1 MNPENSSSTPQVP
14 MGRTLL
20 VPVGG
25 SRANILQACKIEG
38 IDEINF
44 LLTKSLFPKEKKG
57 VDLFLQMIKKIEN
70 LVKHAGRDSLKI
82 KATWIDGPEAGIVGC
97 RNSIIQELG
106 KDSVSPPDAIFVS
119 GSTLLI
125 VATICDLFPSA
136 ELIAMRGPN
145 LIRISDGEVIS
156 TFEKLEFDEYL
167 AIHGINVNNKGKLKI
182 GETLLSAPSLD
193 DFRME
198 GSRASLTWS
207 NQNPPSKTI
216 SMVAQSIS
224 NTIKQIVEYIGIGA
238 FNFNAYYFGFAMT
251 NSSNDQIVN
260 TIPKPN
266 DFRLLGFDVGSQIQ
280 DPILIHEN
288 SKIQLYKIG
297 HLIGVLIIDGNSNS
311 EPTLV
316 STGEIDSSGRLIL
329 EAIQQE
335 EE

>member
-1 MNPENSSSTPQVP
+1 
-14 MGRTLL
+14 
-20 VPVGG
+20 
-25 SRANILQACKIEG
+25 
-38 IDEINF
+38 
-44 LLTKSLFPKEKKG
+44 
-57 VDLFLQMIKKIEN
+57 
-70 LVKHAGRDSLKI
+70 
-82 KATWIDGPEAGIVGC
+82 
-97 RNSIIQELG
+97 
-106 KDSVSPPDAIFVS
+106 
-119 GSTLLI
+119 
-125 VATICDLFPSA
+125 
-136 ELIAMRGPN
+136 MRGPN

-167 AIHGINVNNKGKLKI
+167 AIHGINVNNKGKLMI
-182 GETLLSAPSLD
+182 GQEVLSAPPLE

-216 SMVAQSIS
+216 TMVAQSIS

-266 DFRLLGFDVGSQIQ
+266 DFRLLGFEVGSQIQ

>member
-14 MGRTLL
+14 IGRTLL

-38 IDEINF
+38 IDEINL
-44 LLTKSLFPKEKKG
+44 LLTKSLFPEEG
-57 VDLFLQMIKKIEN
+57 VKQFSLLLVEN
-70 LVKHAGRDSLKI
+70 LRKHVGRDLPKI
-82 KATWIDGPEAGIVGC
+82 KATWIDGPEAGIEGC
-97 RNSIIQELG
+97 RDSIIQELG

-207 NQNPPSKTI
+207 NQNPPSKTK
-216 SMVAQSIS
+216 MVAQSIS

-280 DPILIHEN
+280 DPVLIHEN
-288 SKIQLYKIG
+288 SKKQSYKIG

>member
-38 IDEINF
+38 IDEINL
-44 LLTKSLFPKEKKG
+44 LLTKSLFPEEG
-57 VDLFLQMIKKIEN
+57 VKQFSLLLVEN
-70 LVKHAGRDSLKI
+70 LRKHVGRDLPKI
-82 KATWIDGPEAGIVGC
+82 KATWIDGPEAGIEGC
-97 RNSIIQELG
+97 RDSIIQELG

-207 NQNPPSKTI
+207 NQNPPSKTK
-216 SMVAQSIS
+216 MVAHSIS

-266 DFRLLGFDVGSQIQ
+266 DFRLLGFEVGSQIQ

-288 SKIQLYKIG
+288 SKKQFYKIG
-297 HLIGVLIIDGNSNS
+297 HLVGVLIIDGNSNS

-316 STGEIDSSGRLIL
+316 STGEIDPSGRLIL

>member
-14 MGRTLL
+14 IGRTLL

-38 IDEINF
+38 IDEINL
-44 LLTKSLFPKEKKG
+44 LLTKSPFPKEG
-57 VDLFLQMIKKIEN
+57 VKQFSLLMKEN
-70 LVKHAGRDSLKI
+70 LGKHAGRDLPKI
-82 KATWIDGPEAGIVGC
+82 KATWIDGPEAGIEGC
-97 RNSIIQELG
+97 RDSIIQELG

-207 NQNPPSKTI
+207 NQNPPSKTK
-216 SMVAQSIS
+216 MVAQSIS

-266 DFRLLGFDVGSQIQ
+266 DFRLLGFEVGSQIQ

-297 HLIGVLIIDGNSNS
+297 HLIGVLIIDENSNS

>member
-14 MGRTLL
+14 IGRTLL

-38 IDEINF
+38 IDEINL
-44 LLTKSLFPKEKKG
+44 LLTKSLFPKEG
-57 VDLFLQMIKKIEN
+57 VKPFSLLMKEN
-70 LVKHAGRDSLKI
+70 LGKHAGRDLPKI
-82 KATWIDGPEAGIVGC
+82 KATWIDGPEAGIEDC
-97 RNSIIQELG
+97 RDSIIQELR

-156 TFEKLEFDEYL
+156 TFEKLDFDEYL
-167 AIHGINVNNKGKLKI
+167 AIHGINVNNKGKLMI
-182 GETLLSAPSLD
+182 GQEVLSAPPLK

-216 SMVAQSIS
+216 TMVAQSIS

-266 DFRLLGFDVGSQIQ
+266 DFRLLGFEVGSQIQ

-297 HLIGVLIIDGNSNS
+297 HLIGVLIIDENSNS

>member
-1 MNPENSSSTPQVP
+1 VNPENSSSTPQVP

-44 LLTKSLFPKEKKG
+44 LLTKSLFPKGKKG
-57 VDLFLQMIKKIEN
+57 VKQFSLLMKEN
-70 LVKHAGRDSLKI
+70 LVKHVGRDLPKI

-125 VATICDLFPSA
+125 VATICNLFPSA

-167 AIHGINVNNKGKLKI
+167 AIHGININNKGKLII
-182 GETLLSAPSLD
+182 GEKLLSAPPLE

-207 NQNPPSKTI
+207 NQYSPSKKTI
-216 SMVAQSIS
+216 RFAQSIS
-224 NTIKQIVEYIGIGA
+224 NTIKQIVDSIGIGA

-266 DFRLLGFDVGSQIQ
+266 DFRLLGFEVGSQIQ

>member
-44 LLTKSLFPKEKKG
+44 LLTKSLFPKGKKG
-57 VDLFLQMIKKIEN
+57 EKQLSLLIKEN

-82 KATWIDGPEAGIVGC
+82 KATWIDGPEAGIEGC
-97 RNSIIQELG
+97 RDSIIQELG

-167 AIHGINVNNKGKLKI
+167 AIHGINVNNKGKLMI
-182 GETLLSAPSLD
+182 GQEVLSAPPLK

-207 NQNPPSKTI
+207 NQKWSTQKTTKI
-216 SMVAQSIS
+216 NAQSIS
-224 NTIKQIVEYIGIGA
+224 NTIKQIVDSIGIGA

-266 DFRLLGFDVGSQIQ
+266 DFRLLGFEVGSQIK

-288 SKIQLYKIG
+288 SKKQFYKIG
-297 HLIGVLIIDGNSNS
+297 HLVGVLIIDGNSNS

-316 STGEIDSSGRLIL
+316 STGEIDPSGRLIL

>member
-1 MNPENSSSTPQVP
+1 VNPENSSSTPQVP
-14 MGRTLL
+14 IGRTLL

-38 IDEINF
+38 IDEINL
-44 LLTKSLFPKEKKG
+44 LLTKSLFPKEG
-57 VDLFLQMIKKIEN
+57 VKQFSLLMKEN
-70 LVKHAGRDSLKI
+70 LGKHAGRDLPKI
-82 KATWIDGPEAGIVGC
+82 KATWIDGPEAGIEGC
-97 RNSIIQELG
+97 RDSIIQELG

-167 AIHGINVNNKGKLKI
+167 AIHGINVNNKGKLMI
-182 GETLLSAPSLD
+182 GQEVLSAPPLE

-216 SMVAQSIS
+216 TMVAQSIS

-266 DFRLLGFDVGSQIQ
+266 DFRLLGFEVGSQIQ

-288 SKIQLYKIG
+288 SKKQFYKIG
-297 HLIGVLIIDGNSNS
+297 HLVGVLIIDGNSNS

-316 STGEIDSSGRLIL
+316 STGEIDPSGRLIL

>member
-1 MNPENSSSTPQVP
+1 VNPENSSSTPQVP

-44 LLTKSLFPKEKKG
+44 LLTKSLFPKGKKG
-57 VDLFLQMIKKIEN
+57 VKQFSLLMKEN
-70 LVKHAGRDSLKI
+70 LVKHVGRDLPKI

-125 VATICDLFPSA
+125 VATICNLFPSA

-167 AIHGINVNNKGKLKI
+167 AIHGININNKGKLII
-182 GETLLSAPSLD
+182 GEKLLSAPPLE

-207 NQNPPSKTI
+207 NQYSPSKKTI
-216 SMVAQSIS
+216 RFAQSIS
-224 NTIKQIVEYIGIGA
+224 NTIKQIVDSIGIGA

-311 EPTLV
+311 EATLV

>member
-44 LLTKSLFPKEKKG
+44 LLTKSLFPKGKKG
-57 VDLFLQMIKKIEN
+57 VKQFSLLMKEN
-70 LVKHAGRDSLKI
+70 LVKHVGRDLPKI

-125 VATICDLFPSA
+125 VATICNLFPSA

-167 AIHGINVNNKGKLKI
+167 AIHGININNKGKLII
-182 GETLLSAPSLD
+182 GEKLLSAPPLE

-207 NQNPPSKTI
+207 NQYSPSKKTI
-216 SMVAQSIS
+216 RFAQSIS
-224 NTIKQIVEYIGIGA
+224 NTIKQIVDSIGIGA

-266 DFRLLGFDVGSQIQ
+266 DFRLLGFEVGSQIQ

-311 EPTLV
+311 EATLV

>member
-44 LLTKSLFPKEKKG
+44 LLTKSLFPKGKKG
-57 VDLFLQMIKKIEN
+57 VKQFSLLMKEN
-70 LVKHAGRDSLKI
+70 LVKHVGRDLPKI
-82 KATWIDGPEAGIVGC
+82 KATWIDGPEAGIEGC
-97 RNSIIQELG
+97 RDSIIQELG

-167 AIHGINVNNKGKLKI
+167 AIHGINVNNKGKLMI
-182 GETLLSAPSLD
+182 GQEVLSAPPLK

-207 NQNPPSKTI
+207 NQYSPSKKTI
-216 SMVAQSIS
+216 RFAQSIS
-224 NTIKQIVEYIGIGA
+224 NTIKQIVDSIGIGA

-266 DFRLLGFDVGSQIQ
+266 DFRLLGFEVGSQIQ

-288 SKIQLYKIG
+288 SKKQFYKIG
-297 HLIGVLIIDGNSNS
+297 HLVGVLIIDGNSNS

-316 STGEIDSSGRLIL
+316 STGEIDPSGRLIL

>member
-1 MNPENSSSTPQVP
+1 VNPENSSSTPQVP
-14 MGRTLL
+14 IGRTLL

-38 IDEINF
+38 IDEINL
-44 LLTKSLFPKEKKG
+44 LLTKSLFPEEG
-57 VDLFLQMIKKIEN
+57 VKQFSLLLVEN
-70 LVKHAGRDSLKI
+70 LRKHVGRDLPKI
-82 KATWIDGPEAGIVGC
+82 KATWIDGPEAGIEGC
-97 RNSIIQELG
+97 RDSIIQELG

-167 AIHGINVNNKGKLKI
+167 AIHGINVNNKGELII
-182 GETLLSAPSLD
+182 GQELLSAPPLE

-207 NQNPPSKTI
+207 NQNPPSKTK
-216 SMVAQSIS
+216 MVAQSIS

-266 DFRLLGFDVGSQIQ
+266 DFRLLGFEVGSQIQ

-288 SKIQLYKIG
+288 SKKQFYKIG
-297 HLIGVLIIDGNSNS
+297 HLVGVLIIDGNSNS

-316 STGEIDSSGRLIL
+316 STGEIDPSGRLIL

>member
-14 MGRTLL
+14 IGRTLL

-38 IDEINF
+38 IDEINL
-44 LLTKSLFPKEKKG
+44 LLTKSLFPKEG
-57 VDLFLQMIKKIEN
+57 VKQFSLLMKEN
-70 LVKHAGRDSLKI
+70 LGKHAGRDLPKI
-82 KATWIDGPEAGIVGC
+82 KATWIDGPEAGIEGC
-97 RNSIIQELG
+97 RDSIIQELG

-167 AIHGINVNNKGKLKI
+167 AIHGINVNNKGKLMI
-182 GETLLSAPSLD
+182 GQEVLSAPPLE

-216 SMVAQSIS
+216 TMVAQSIS

-266 DFRLLGFDVGSQIQ
+266 DFRLLGFEVGSQIQ

-297 HLIGVLIIDGNSNS
+297 HLIGVLIIDENSNS

-316 STGEIDSSGRLIL
+316 STGEIDPSGRLIL

>member
-44 LLTKSLFPKEKKG
+44 LLTKSLFPKGKKG
-57 VDLFLQMIKKIEN
+57 VKQFSLLMKEN
-70 LVKHAGRDSLKI
+70 LVKHVGRDLPKI
-82 KATWIDGPEAGIVGC
+82 KATWIDGPEAGIEGC
-97 RNSIIQELG
+97 RDSIIQELG

-125 VATICDLFPSA
+125 VATICNLFPSA

-167 AIHGINVNNKGKLKI
+167 AIHGINVNNKGELII
-182 GETLLSAPSLD
+182 GQEVLSAPPLE

>member
-14 MGRTLL
+14 IGRTLL

-38 IDEINF
+38 IDEINL
-44 LLTKSLFPKEKKG
+44 LLTKSLFPKEG
-57 VDLFLQMIKKIEN
+57 VKQFSLLMKEN
-70 LVKHAGRDSLKI
+70 LGKHAGRDLPKI
-82 KATWIDGPEAGIVGC
+82 KATWIDGPEAGIEGC
-97 RNSIIQELG
+97 RDSIIQELG

-167 AIHGINVNNKGKLKI
+167 AIHGINVNNKGKLMI
-182 GETLLSAPSLD
+182 GQEVLSAPPLE

-216 SMVAQSIS
+216 TMVAQSIS

-266 DFRLLGFDVGSQIQ
+266 DFRLLGFEVGSQIQ

-297 HLIGVLIIDGNSNS
+297 HLIGVLIIDENSNS

>member
-14 MGRTLL
+14 IGRTLL

-38 IDEINF
+38 IDEINL
-44 LLTKSLFPKEKKG
+44 LLTKSLFPKEG
-57 VDLFLQMIKKIEN
+57 VKQFSLLMKEN
-70 LVKHAGRDSLKI
+70 LGKHAGRDLPKI
-82 KATWIDGPEAGIVGC
+82 KATWIDGPEAGIEGC
-97 RNSIIQELG
+97 RDSIIQELG

-207 NQNPPSKTI
+207 NQNPPSKTK
-216 SMVAQSIS
+216 MVAQSIS

-266 DFRLLGFDVGSQIQ
+266 DFRLLGFEVGSQIQ

-288 SKIQLYKIG
+288 SKKQFYKIG
-297 HLIGVLIIDGNSNS
+297 HLVGVLIIDGNSNS

-316 STGEIDSSGRLIL
+316 STGEIDPSGRLIL

>member
-1 MNPENSSSTPQVP
+1 VNPENSSSTPQVP
-14 MGRTLL
+14 IGRTLL

-38 IDEINF
+38 IDEINL
-44 LLTKSLFPKEKKG
+44 LLTKSLFPKEG
-57 VDLFLQMIKKIEN
+57 VKQFSLLMKEN
-70 LVKHAGRDSLKI
+70 LGKHAGRDLPKI
-82 KATWIDGPEAGIVGC
+82 KATWIDGPEAGIEGC
-97 RNSIIQELG
+97 RDSIIQELG

-167 AIHGINVNNKGKLKI
+167 AIHGINVNNKGKLMI
-182 GETLLSAPSLD
+182 GQEVLSAPPLE

-216 SMVAQSIS
+216 TMVAQSIS

-266 DFRLLGFDVGSQIQ
+266 DFRLLGFEVGSQIQ

-297 HLIGVLIIDGNSNS
+297 HLIGVLIIDENSNS

>member
-14 MGRTLL
+14 IGRTLL

-38 IDEINF
+38 IDEINL
-44 LLTKSLFPKEKKG
+44 LLTKSLFPKEG
-57 VDLFLQMIKKIEN
+57 VKQFSLLMKEN
-70 LVKHAGRDSLKI
+70 LGKHAGRDLPKI
-82 KATWIDGPEAGIVGC
+82 KATWIDGPEAGIEGC
-97 RNSIIQELG
+97 RDSIIQELG

-167 AIHGINVNNKGKLKI
+167 AIHGINVNNKGKLMI
-182 GETLLSAPSLD
+182 GQEVLSAPPLE

-216 SMVAQSIS
+216 TMVAQSIS

-266 DFRLLGFDVGSQIQ
+266 DFRLLGFEVGSQIQ

>member
-14 MGRTLL
+14 IGRTLL

-38 IDEINF
+38 IDEINL
-44 LLTKSLFPKEKKG
+44 LLTKSLFPKEG
-57 VDLFLQMIKKIEN
+57 VKQFSLLMKEN
-70 LVKHAGRDSLKI
+70 LGKHAGRDLPKI
-82 KATWIDGPEAGIVGC
+82 KATWIDGPEAGIEGC
-97 RNSIIQELG
+97 RDSIIQELG

-167 AIHGINVNNKGKLKI
+167 AIHGINVNNKGKLMI
-182 GETLLSAPSLD
+182 GQEVLSAPPLE

-198 GSRASLTWS
+198 GSRASLIWS

-216 SMVAQSIS
+216 TMVAQSIS

-266 DFRLLGFDVGSQIQ
+266 DFRLLGFEVGSQIQ

-297 HLIGVLIIDGNSNS
+297 HLIGVLIIDENSNS

>member
-44 LLTKSLFPKEKKG
+44 LLTKSLFPKGKKG
-57 VDLFLQMIKKIEN
+57 VKQFSLLMKEN
-70 LVKHAGRDSLKI
+70 LVKHVGRDLPKI

-167 AIHGINVNNKGKLKI
+167 AIHGINVNNKGELII
-182 GETLLSAPSLD
+182 GQEVLSAPPLE

-207 NQNPPSKTI
+207 NQYSPSKKTI
-216 SMVAQSIS
+216 RFAQSIS
-224 NTIKQIVEYIGIGA
+224 NTIKQIVDSIGIGA

-266 DFRLLGFDVGSQIQ
+266 DFRLLGFEVGSQIQ

-311 EPTLV
+311 EATLV

>member
-14 MGRTLL
+14 IGRTLL

-38 IDEINF
+38 IDEINL
-44 LLTKSLFPKEKKG
+44 LLTKSLFPKEG
-57 VDLFLQMIKKIEN
+57 VKQFSLLMKEN
-70 LVKHAGRDSLKI
+70 LGKHAGRDLPKI
-82 KATWIDGPEAGIVGC
+82 KATWIDGPEAGIEGC
-97 RNSIIQELG
+97 RDSIIQELG

-182 GETLLSAPSLD
+182 GETLLSAPSLE

-216 SMVAQSIS
+216 TMVAQSIS

-266 DFRLLGFDVGSQIQ
+266 DFRLLGFEVGSQIQ

-297 HLIGVLIIDGNSNS
+297 HLIGVLIIDENSNS